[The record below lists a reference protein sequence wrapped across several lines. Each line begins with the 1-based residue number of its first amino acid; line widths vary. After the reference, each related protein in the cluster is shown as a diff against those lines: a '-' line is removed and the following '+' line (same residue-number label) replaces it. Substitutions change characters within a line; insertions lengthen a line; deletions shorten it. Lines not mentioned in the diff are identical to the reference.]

1 MSRAI
6 VSRFPEV
13 FPVTPLR
20 IALAATALLQIVL
33 GFAYGF
39 APQALFAWMGHSPFA
54 PDLAYPL
61 GMLASRFWV
70 YGALLAAVALDP
82 RGGRR
87 LVDGMIAIQAIDL
100 GFGLWFTA
108 TGVVPLALSTPPML
122 NAVWILGAFLLWR
135 PASTRLAPEAAA

>member
-6 VSRFPEV
+6 VPRTPEV
-13 FPVTPLR
+13 SLVTPLR
-20 IALAATALLQIVL
+20 IVLAAAALLQIVL
-33 GFAYGF
+33 GFAYGL
-39 APQALFAWMGHSPFA
+39 APRTLFAWMGHSPFA

-70 YGALLAAVALDP
+70 YGALLASVAVDP

-87 LVDGMIAIQAIDL
+87 LVDGMIAVQAIDL

-108 TGVVPLALSTPPML
+108 TGVVPLALSAPPML
-122 NAVWILGAFLLWR
+122 NAVWILVAFLLWR
-135 PASTRLAPEAAA
+135 PASTRGASEAIA